1 MNPHRLAPTL
11 VGAAC
16 CLMLGCGEDVDTTHD
31 YKQYMRE
38 FVQDISAYA
47 KARTAGFI
55 VIPQNGQELLS
66 ATGEENGAPEMTY
79 IGAIDGVGREDL
91 FYGYDE
97 DNEATPAEDRDY
109 MLWFTDLAEA
119 NGVQVLT
126 TDYCSTPSKMDDSYI
141 QNVAHSYISFAADS
155 RELDRIPS
163 HPAQPYRV
171 NTRDITTL
179 DSARNFLYLI
189 CPDNNY
195 ATKDAFLSAVRATDY
210 DAVII
215 DAFYVDSALDTADIA
230 SLKTKAGGGT
240 RLVIC
245 YMSIGEAE
253 DYRFYWR
260 DEWYSTPPSWMAG
273 ENPAWPGNYKVRYW
287 DPAWQALILGSAD
300 SYLDRILAAGFDG
313 VYLDI
318 IDAFEYFENSGKWW
332 YPY

>member
-1 MNPHRLAPTL
+1 MNAYRFAPLLA
-11 VGAAC
+11 GAAC
-16 CLMLGCGEDVDTTHD
+16 CLIVGCGEDVDTTND

-47 KARTAGFI
+47 KARAPGFI

-66 ATGEENGAPEMTY
+66 STGEENGAPEMTY
-79 IGAIDGVGREDL
+79 ISAIDGVGREDL

-126 TDYCSTPSKMDDSYI
+126 TDYCSTPPKMDDSYA
-141 QNVAHSYISFAADS
+141 QNAAHGYISFAADS
-155 RELDRIPS
+155 RELDRIPGY
-163 HPAQPYRV
+163 PATPYRV
-171 NTRDITTL
+171 NARDITAL

-210 DAVII
+210 DALII
-215 DAFYVDSALDTADIA
+215 DAFYVDSALTPADVA

-260 DEWYSTPPSWMAG
+260 DEW
-273 ENPAWPGNYKVRYW
+273 
-287 DPAWQALILGSAD
+287 
-300 SYLDRILAAGFDG
+300 
-313 VYLDI
+313 
-318 IDAFEYFENSGKWW
+318 
-332 YPY
+332 